1 MWEEDAGYF
10 VFMVVRLRW
19 DGFESM
25 AWDSAVTATW
35 TLKLAR
41 IET

>member
-1 MWEEDAGYF
+1 MWEGDAGYF

-19 DGFESM
+19 DGFESVGLGG
-25 AWDSAVTATW
+25 DGNVDPG
-35 TLKLAR
+35 LAR